1 MINNVFSKRE
11 MKRQQSDIDEYCH
24 SREVAM
30 RNWLPC
36 KYKPVGVID
45 NTQQRITVSII
56 VAGKEANERPG
67 GLLDENNVKV
77 QMGLKNYFDDKVVFS
92 DVLRKNF

>member
-36 KYKPVGVID
+36 KRKPVGVID
-45 NTQQRITVSII
+45 NTQQRITISII
-56 VAGKEANERPG
+56 VAGEGANEQPE
-67 GLLDENNVKV
+67 GLLDDNDVKV
-77 QMGLKNYFDDKVVFS
+77 RMGLKNFFDDKVVFS
-92 DVLRKNF
+92 DVLRKN